1 MDGFGSVTLAMLGVI
16 LVVVINVAFKLI
28 ELASSVRTLNRVEAK
43 LDLLL
48 KQANI
53 KFDPYANLSRE
64 ITDAVRAGQKIQA
77 IKLYR
82 QESGAGL
89 KDAKDFIEEYQRHIK

>member
-1 MDGFGSVTLAMLGVI
+1 
-16 LVVVINVAFKLI
+16 
-28 ELASSVRTLNRVEAK
+28 
-43 LDLLL
+43 
-48 KQANI
+48 
-53 KFDPYANLSRE
+53 LSRE
-64 ITDAVRAGQKIQA
+64 ITDAVRAGQKIHA